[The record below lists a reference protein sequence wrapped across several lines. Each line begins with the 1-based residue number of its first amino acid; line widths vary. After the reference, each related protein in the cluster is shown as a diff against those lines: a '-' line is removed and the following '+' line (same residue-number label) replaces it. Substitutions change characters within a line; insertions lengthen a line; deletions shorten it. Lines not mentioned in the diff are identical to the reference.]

1 MDRAGPEEP
10 RAEDRARSAIGLEL
24 VTVTP
29 SPAHER
35 LLDAFYRGIYLD
47 AFEAQREPL
56 EVWLRALRGELPYRQ
71 TIRLAVDGERIAAG
85 ISYELYPRSGCGLVT
100 YNVVA
105 PDARRGGLGKRLLDG
120 AVAELHAAGAPAV
133 FGEVDDPRRARAP
146 HEEPAPA
153 AWARLER
160 NQRWGARVL
169 GPPARYVQPALG
181 PGLARDRGLVLIALA
196 GASPLP
202 AELDG
207 AIPRGFVE
215 ELYAATEGGPP
226 DEACAFPDRIP
237 LIELRRG

>member
-1 MDRAGPEEP
+1 MQ
-10 RAEDRARSAIGLEL
+10 L

-29 SPAHER
+29 EPAHER
-35 LLDAFYRGIYLD
+35 LLDAFYRGIYWD

-56 EVWLRALRGELPYRQ
+56 EVWQRALRGELPYRQ
-71 TIRLAVDGERIAAG
+71 TIRLALDGDRIAAG
-85 ISYELYPRSGCGLVT
+85 ISYELYPESRCGLVT

-105 PDARRGGLGKRLLDG
+105 PGARRGGLGKQLLDG
-120 AVAELHAAGAPAV
+120 AIAELSAAGARAV
-133 FGEVDDPRRARAP
+133 FGEVDDPRRPRAP
-146 HEEPAPA
+146 HEESADA

-196 GASPLP
+196 GAAPLP

-207 AIPRGFVE
+207 AIPRGLVE
-215 ELYAATEGGPP
+215 ELYAVTEGGPP
-226 DEACAFPDRIP
+226 DEEVAFPDRVS
-237 LIELRRG
+237 LIELRQGGAAPAGA

>member
-1 MDRAGPEEP
+1 MA
-10 RAEDRARSAIGLEL
+10 LEI
-24 VTVTP
+24 VAVTP
-29 SPAHER
+29 TPAHER
-35 LLDAFYRGIYLD
+35 LLEAFHRGIYLD
-47 AFEAQREPL
+47 AFAAQREPL

-71 TIRLAVDGERIAAG
+71 AIRIALDGDRIVGG
-85 ISYELYPRSGCGLVT
+85 IAYERYPRSGCGLVT

-105 PDARRGGLGKRLLDG
+105 PGARRGGLGRRLLDA
-120 AVAELHAAGAPAV
+120 AVAELFAAGAPV
-133 FGEVDDPRRARAP
+133 VLGEVDDPRRARAP
-146 HEEPAPA
+146 DEESAEA

-196 GASPLP
+196 GAAPLP
-202 AELDG
+202 AELPG

-226 DEACAFPDRIP
+226 DEECAFPDRVP
-237 LIELRRG
+237 LIELRRSSARTGHRTGSRS